1 MKTELSI
8 SEAVKKADYFPSLFA
23 NKNRSVIVLA
33 DSRTGERTFSGM
45 IIHSDGA
52 NKKCCIG
59 MYSTGWTYEQFS
71 RLPKGT
77 NVIIGITQDD
87 E

>member
-8 SEAVKKADYFPSLFA
+8 TEAKKTKDYFPALFA
-23 NKNRSVIVLA
+23 NKNRSVIILA
-33 DSRTGERTFSGM
+33 DARTGDRTFSGM
-45 IIHSDGA
+45 VVHSDGA

-59 MYSTGWTYEQFS
+59 IYSTGWTYEQFA

-77 NVIIGITQDD
+77 NVIIGITQDED
-87 E
+87 